1 MKKVLTGHEKMIVAT
16 GKGGVGK
23 STFASQVLVPFL
35 HAHNGGSPVKYIE
48 VDDMNKSATL
58 YENSEIMIGTK
69 IAVSNDLDLSLAMNS
84 DENLVIDVGGNI
96 ATEIVIKN
104 IGQNEDFNNLFW
116 IIPLDTGKD
125 SAQNVIKTYSLIK
138 DCYSVA
144 DEEPKIL
151 FVLNGAS
158 DVEEKEIEDLRME
171 FSFYFGSDWMELDF
185 SVESFLKKEELANHL
200 FFNRFD
206 KIMLSVALKKLAVEI
221 GTADFKAKAKED
233 KLVKNAIYLE
243 AVEKFEKG
251 EIKENEMEDIKKD
264 RIRSFDVF
272 KSVSKI
278 TNYVEKS
285 IVGHY
290 PKLLKFV
297 AK

>member
-1 MKKVLTGHEKMIVAT
+1 MKKVLAGHEKMIVAT

-35 HAHNGGSPVKYIE
+35 YAHNGGLPVKYIE

-84 DENLVIDVGGNI
+84 NENLVIDVGGNI
-96 ATEIVIKN
+96 ATDIVVKN
-104 IGQNEDFNNLFW
+104 IGQNEDFDNVFW
-116 IIPLDTGKD
+116 VIPLDTGKD
-125 SAQNVIKTYSLIK
+125 SAQNAMKTYSLIK

-158 DVEEKEIEDLRME
+158 DVEDKEIEDLRME
-171 FSFYFGSDWMELDF
+171 FSFYFGSDWMDLDL
-185 SVESFLKKEELANHL
+185 SLKDFLSKEALANHL

-233 KLVKNAIYLE
+233 KLLKNATFLD
-243 AVEKFEKG
+243 AVSKFEKG
-251 EIKENEMEDIKKD
+251 ELSEKDMEAIKKD

-278 TNYVEKS
+278 QSYVGKS
-285 IVGHY
+285 IVNHY

-297 AK
+297 DQ